1 MLGKGGGG
9 GERSSKV
16 GPPSGSLVGLS
27 LTMAVKDSEE
37 EGIGSIEILIDNPA
51 ILYVEKWQ

>member
-1 MLGKGGGG
+1 MGKGGGG